1 MPDGR
6 TPREMEQPGYYNWA
20 GRVATAGGSGSE
32 SSDSSF
38 LDLAGSDSEDGGGAG
53 PASMPPLFAV
63 SSNPD
68 SLYMRVVLPTGR
80 AYRIQVDKTAKM
92 IDIDPT
98 SIAKNDRA
106 GYGGNILIS
115 SLEWNRVKF
124 EETVVFLPFGLTSI
138 EAMAFSGW
146 NMRSI
151 IIQEGVT
158 TIEPMAFFGC
168 ANLSSVKFPKTL
180 RSIGAKAFGS
190 CPSLSKVIIPL
201 ADGVAEDAFD
211 GAFDASTMVDELLL

>member
-1 MPDGR
+1 MDSPSSV
-6 TPREMEQPGYYNWA
+6 YNWA
-20 GRVATAGGSGSE
+20 DGDSE
-32 SSDSSF
+32 SFVALTSD
-38 LDLAGSDSEDGGGAG
+38 AEEDGAG

-92 IDIDPT
+92 IEIDPD
-98 SIAKNDRA
+98 SIAKKDRA
-106 GYGGNILIS
+106 EYGGNILIS
-115 SLEWNRVKF
+115 SLEWNRFVKF
-124 EETVVFLPFGLTSI
+124 EQTDVFLPFGLTSI

-151 IIQEGVT
+151 VIREGVT
-158 TIEPMAFFGC
+158 TIGSMAFFGC
-168 ANLSSVKFPKTL
+168 DNLSSVKFPKTL
-180 RSIGAKAFGS
+180 RCIGAKAFGS